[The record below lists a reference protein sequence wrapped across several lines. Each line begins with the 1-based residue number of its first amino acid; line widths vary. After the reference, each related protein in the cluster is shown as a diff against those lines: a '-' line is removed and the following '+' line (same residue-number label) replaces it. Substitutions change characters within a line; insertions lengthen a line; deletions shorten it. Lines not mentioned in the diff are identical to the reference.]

1 MGKGDEGMTP
11 EPCRYCTRPAVN
23 GMCTFHILLNSGAP
37 LEYCNEIADSRIFQF
52 SRCPHCNS
60 RVPRTEFCET
70 CYDSPHPAILMDVAE
85 GTHGALCPY
94 CLSPKTWQGRTI
106 QGFTPSDCLV
116 CVRGYKQDGTPAHHT
131 PEQLAAWVRDVQDS
145 QEKSR
150 ANVDKST
157 KCRAPTLF
165 AESEQP
171 IIS

>member
-52 SRCPHCNS
+52 YRCPHCNS